1 MSNQVTKGL
10 TLKMVK
16 KLSNLLNKLV
26 FWNNLIV
33 YNSI

>member
-16 KLSNLLNKLV
+16 KLSNLLNKLQR
-26 FWNNLIV
+26 LTH
-33 YNSI
+33 